1 MKRGAEEDHLYAR
14 AVAVVIRARRTSTTG
29 LQRHLCVG
37 DGEVIGYNRCAWLL
51 ARMEYDG
58 IVGRIDSENR
68 RDVLLWLQ

>member
-1 MKRGAEEDHLYAR
+1 MKRGAEDDLYAR
-14 AVAVVIRARRTSTTG
+14 AVAVAIRERRTSTTG
-29 LQRHLCVG
+29 LLRRLCAG
-37 DGEVIGYNRCAWLL
+37 DGKLIGYNRCAWFL